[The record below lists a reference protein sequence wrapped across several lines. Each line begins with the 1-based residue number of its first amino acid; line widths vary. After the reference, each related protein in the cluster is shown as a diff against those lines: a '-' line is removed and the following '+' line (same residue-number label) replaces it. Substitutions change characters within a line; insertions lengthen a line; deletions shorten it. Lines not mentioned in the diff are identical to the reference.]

1 MMLLR
6 DCQRVVLA
14 GTLALLLSG
23 CGGGLDSILGLGS
36 GSGTTDERAFPVD
49 AAQTRTLTG
58 AGEPDFADGDVAT
71 ALEGLIN
78 SADAM
83 LMSDF
88 RTNLADGMLV
98 PLQTICS
105 GATCSAPAARAL
117 LGSELSLAVSDLSYV
132 DADGDGDARF
142 EALASHHGVSLAQGT
157 GVSTF
162 SGVEITRYGF
172 GGWMDHSFFV
182 VEAGMI
188 TEGPAVLEG
197 AGVLFSYSLGTAAAS
212 NPSLAGGGTWA
223 GVMVGV
229 DLTPDGNPV
238 QGDARITIDDFSDPM
253 VDVSF
258 TNVLDLVAGTT
269 YQDMSWI
276 DMVPTD
282 GGFQGGTGT
291 RTIQGQFYGPSH
303 QEVGGT
309 FMHDSILGAFG
320 ANR

>member
-1 MMLLR
+1 MLQGDR
-6 DCQRVVLA
+6 QRYVLV
-14 GTLALLLSG
+14 GTLALLLAA
-23 CGGGLDSILGLGS
+23 CGGCTGFMDPGPGAMD
-36 GSGTTDERAFPVD
+36 GGTFPVN
-49 AAQTRTLTG
+49 AAQARALTG
-58 AGEPDFADGDVAT
+58 AGEPDFADGEVAA
-71 ALEGLIN
+71 ALEGLVN
-78 SADAM
+78 SADQL

-105 GATCSAPAARAL
+105 GATCTAPAARAL

-142 EALASHHGVSLAQGT
+142 EALASRHGVSLAQGS

-162 SGVEITRYGF
+162 SGVTITRYGF

-188 TEGPAVLEG
+188 TEGPPVLEG
-197 AGVLFSYSLGTAAAS
+197 AGVLFSYSLGTAANS

-238 QGDARITIDDFSDPM
+238 QGDARITIDDLSDPM

-258 TNVLDLVAGTT
+258 TNVLDIVAGTT
-269 YQDMSWI
+269 YQDISWT
-276 DMVPTD
+276 DMVPSPD
-282 GGFQGGTGT
+282 PAPISIGGGGFCG
-291 RTIQGQFYGPSH
+291 IC
-303 QEVGGT
+303 E
-309 FMHDSILGAFG
+309 
-320 ANR
+320 